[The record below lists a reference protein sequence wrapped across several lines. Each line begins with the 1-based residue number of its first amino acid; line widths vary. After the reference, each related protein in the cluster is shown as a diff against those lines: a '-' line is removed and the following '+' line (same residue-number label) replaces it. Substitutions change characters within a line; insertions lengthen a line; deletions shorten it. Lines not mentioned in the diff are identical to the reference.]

1 MPNDGDGGGALPGV
15 NVLDEVHIE
24 RERHHTFSDGGAGNA
39 EGNVGKRLQRAA
51 MCEAI
56 LVRMLR
62 IVDNKT
68 QSGLS
73 VSYGV
78 NRDPTVRNKL
88 IILIYVSK
96 NFKAGLRIQ
105 RKVSFRF
112 LLKCFERIVAYSQGR
127 KQRGAVFVR
136 LV

>member
-1 MPNDGDGGGALPGV
+1 MPDDGDGGSALPSV

-24 RERHHTFSDGGAGNA
+24 RKRHHTFSNGGAGNA

-51 MCEAI
+51 MCKSI
-56 LVRMLR
+56 LIRMLC
-62 IVDNKT
+62 IIDDET

-78 NRDPTVRNKL
+78 NRNPAIRNKL
-88 IILIYVSK
+88 IILVYVSK

-105 RKVSFRF
+105 REVSFRF
-112 LLKCFERIVAYSQGR
+112 LLKYLERIVAYS
-127 KQRGAVFVR
+127 
-136 LV
+136 